1 MAQIIEA
8 RPDNIHWG
16 YFEAAR
22 PAVAEIASGGRVM
35 IRTYSGAP
43 NVTPSDDSLF
53 TVAPEQRAIHS
64 EVTRQMLPGHILTG
78 PVAVSGAQPGMVLEV
93 RIIDIELNS
102 DWGWNIIRPGAGAL
116 PDDFTEEHLFHI
128 ALDTQR
134 QIGTLPWGQEV
145 PLAPFFGV
153 MGVAP
158 PAERGTLTSIIP
170 SDFGGNLDLKE
181 LIPGSILY
189 LPIFVEGAL
198 FSVGD
203 GHAAQ
208 GNGEVCVTAIET
220 GLNGTFELIVRDD
233 LHFTMPRAET
243 PTHHITMGI
252 NPDLDEAARQ
262 ALREMI
268 TLICGQ
274 TALSREE
281 AYVLCSITCDLN
293 VTQLVNQHKGVHAM
307 LSKERL
313 R

>member
-1 MAQIIEA
+1 MANVVDA

-16 YFEAAR
+16 YFEAER
-22 PAVAEIASGGRVM
+22 PAVAEVNSGDQVT

-43 NVTPSDDSLF
+43 NVTPDDGEPF
-53 TVAPEQRAIHS
+53 EVAAEQRAIHDQ
-64 EVTRQMLPGHILTG
+64 VTRRQVPGHILTG
-78 PVAVSGAQPGMVLEV
+78 PVAVKGAMPGMVLEV
-93 RIIDIELNS
+93 RILDIELAA

-116 PDDFTEEHLFHI
+116 PDDFSEERLFHI
-128 ALDTQR
+128 GLDKVCQV
-134 QIGTLPWGQEV
+134 GKLPWGQEI

-158 PAERGTLTSIIP
+158 PPERGTITSIIP
-170 SDFGGNLDLKE
+170 GDFGGNLDLKH
-181 LIPGSILY
+181 LVAGTTLY
-189 LPIFVEGAL
+189 LPIFVEGAN

-233 LHFTMPRAET
+233 LHFIMPRAET

-268 TLICGQ
+268 TLICECSE
-274 TALSREE
+274 LSREE
-281 AYVLCSITCDLN
+281 AYTLCSICCDME
-293 VTQLVNQHKGVHAM
+293 VTQLVNQHVGAHAM
-307 LSKERL
+307 LLKDRL
-313 R
+313 P

>member
-1 MAQIIEA
+1 MANVVDA

-22 PAVAEIASGGRVM
+22 PAVTEINSGEQVT

-43 NVTPSDDSLF
+43 NVTPDDDGPF
-53 TVAPEQRAIHS
+53 VVAAEQRAIHDQ
-64 EVTRQMLPGHILTG
+64 VTRRQVPGHILTG
-78 PVAVSGAQPGMVLEV
+78 PVAVKGAKPGMVLEV
-93 RIIDIELNS
+93 RILDIELAA

-128 ALDTQR
+128 GLDKAR
-134 QIGTLPWGQEV
+134 QVGTLPWGQEV

-153 MGVAP
+153 MGVSP
-158 PAERGTLTSIIP
+158 PEDRGTLTSIIP

-181 LIPGSILY
+181 LVAGTTLY
-189 LPIFVEGAL
+189 LPVFVEGAN

-220 GLNGTFELIVRDD
+220 GLNGRFELIVRDD

-268 TLICGQ
+268 TLICERSK
-274 TALSREE
+274 LSRAE
-281 AYVLCSITCDLN
+281 AYALCSICCDME
-293 VTQLVNQHKGVHAM
+293 VTQLVNQHVGAHAM
-307 LSKERL
+307 LLKERL
-313 R
+313 P